1 MKKILTLIALVA
13 IVVSCENKNSTQNES
28 TAQDESFINEEA
40 AVEDATMETV
50 VNSVGAANAARFTL
64 NNDDEIIGVV
74 MDLGNMATAVV
85 RSPEIGR
92 LFLQGK
98 WEIVED
104 QYKLTLMSPG
114 CTEDEATIIIVP
126 KSFDKGILTGS
137 EEEYQLKDLELLKIE
152 KVIERSVEENAA
164 KDFIKKMYNERLFE
178 DDQFLNAHCSPLL
191 LGKLHDAYDYDDE
204 QGLASWLFRSE
215 DQDGPSD
222 RHEIIKVESEGN
234 NWYKYEFYDM
244 GTKGSHRIKL
254 ILGTNDEIIIDDLE

>member
-13 IVVSCENKNSTQNES
+13 IVVSCGNKNSTQNES
-28 TAQDESFINEEA
+28 TAQDESFIKEEA
-40 AVEDATMETV
+40 AVED
-50 VNSVGAANAARFTL
+50 
-64 NNDDEIIGVV
+64 
-74 MDLGNMATAVV
+74 
-85 RSPEIGR
+85 
-92 LFLQGK
+92 
-98 WEIVED
+98 
-104 QYKLTLMSPG
+104 
-114 CTEDEATIIIVP
+114 
-126 KSFDKGILTGS
+126 
-137 EEEYQLKDLELLKIE
+137 
-152 KVIERSVEENAA
+152 AA

-178 DDQFLNAHCSPLL
+178 DDQFLNAHCSPIL
-191 LGKLHDAYDYDDE
+191 LGKLRDAYDYDDE